1 MIYIPEDRYNI
12 IKSTAEA
19 LLKSHIE
26 NPATPLTRKV
36 YTDKMIKLFGD
47 IFNLKNDYSFYS
59 PTVVIRGDPQQVR
72 KHNIIESHLSIL
84 SFAKRLS
91 ETKTYIPVMGN
102 MILKEVLDIIYNDKK
117 YNIVSSLYG
126 AYKETDVLVE
136 ADVKI
141 NQGVYRGV
149 LNEEIHTLISKLDYN
164 TIFCI
169 LDLFVKVFVRIK
181 DRDN

>member
-12 IKSTAEA
+12 IKRTAEA

-26 NPATPLTRKV
+26 NPATPLTLKA

-47 IFNLKNDYSFYS
+47 IFSLENDYSSYF
-59 PTVVIRGDPQQVR
+59 TRGDTQQVR
-72 KHNIIESHLSIL
+72 EHNIIESHLSIL

-149 LNEEIHTLISKLDYN
+149 LNEEIHTLISKLEYN

>member
-1 MIYIPEDRYNI
+1 MIYIPEDRYNK
-12 IKSTAEA
+12 IKSISEA
-19 LLKSHIE
+19 LLRSHIE

-47 IFNLKNDYSFYS
+47 IFSLENDYSFQYAKWDGS
-59 PTVVIRGDPQQVR
+59 KKEFDATDTYM
-72 KHNIIESHLSIL
+72 SIL

-126 AYKETDVLVE
+126 AYKETNILVE
-136 ADVKI
+136 TDIKI
-141 NQGVYRGV
+141 DQGVYRGV
-149 LNEEIHTLISKLDYN
+149 LSDEIHTLISKLDYN

>member
-1 MIYIPEDRYNI
+1 MIYISEDRYNI

-26 NPATPLTRKV
+26 NPATPLTQKV

-47 IFNLKNDYSFYS
+47 IFNLKNDYSFYF
-59 PTVVIRGDPQQVR
+59 PRGDTQRVR

>member
-1 MIYIPEDRYNI
+1 MIYISEDRYNI

-47 IFNLKNDYSFYS
+47 IFNLKNDYSFNS
-59 PTVVIRGDPQQVR
+59 TRGDTQQVR

-149 LNEEIHTLISKLDYN
+149 LNEEIHTLISKLEYN

>member
-1 MIYIPEDRYNI
+1 MIYIPKDRYNI

-47 IFNLKNDYSFYS
+47 IFNLKNDYSFYF
-59 PTVVIRGDPQQVR
+59 TRGDTQQVR

-149 LNEEIHTLISKLDYN
+149 LNEEIHTLISKLEYN

-181 DRDN
+181 NRDN

>member
-1 MIYIPEDRYNI
+1 MIYISEDNYNI
-12 IKSTAEA
+12 IRSVSEA

-26 NPATPLTRKV
+26 NPSTPLTLKT

-47 IFNLKNDYSFYS
+47 IFNLKNDYSFYF
-59 PTVVIRGDPQQVR
+59 TRGGVTQGR
-72 KHNIIESHLSIL
+72 EHNIIDSHLSIL

-91 ETKTYIPVMGN
+91 ESDVYIPVMGN
-102 MILKEVLDIIYNDKK
+102 MILKEVLDIIYNNKK
-117 YNIVSSLYG
+117 NTIITSLYA
-126 AYKETDVLVE
+126 AYKETDILVKT
-136 ADVKI
+136 DIKI

>member
-1 MIYIPEDRYNI
+1 MIYIPEDKYNI
-12 IKSTAEA
+12 LKSISEA

-26 NPATPLTRKV
+26 NPATPLTLKV

-47 IFNLKNDYSFYS
+47 IFNLKNDYSFLS
-59 PTVVIRGDPQQVR
+59 TNGDVQQWR
-72 KHNIIESHLSIL
+72 EHNIIDSHLSIL

-102 MILKEVLDIIYNDKK
+102 MLLKEVLDIIYNDKK
-117 YNIVSSLYG
+117 YTIISSLYA

-136 ADVKI
+136 TDVKI

-149 LNEEIHTLISKLDYN
+149 LNEEIHTLITKLDYN

>member
-26 NPATPLTRKV
+26 NPATPLTLKV

-47 IFNLKNDYSFYS
+47 IFNLKNDYSFYL
-59 PTVVIRGDPQQVR
+59 TRGGTQQVR
-72 KHNIIESHLSIL
+72 EHNIIESHLSIL

-149 LNEEIHTLISKLDYN
+149 LNEEIHTLISKLEYN

>member
-1 MIYIPEDRYNI
+1 
-12 IKSTAEA
+12 
-19 LLKSHIE
+19 
-26 NPATPLTRKV
+26 
-36 YTDKMIKLFGD
+36 
-47 IFNLKNDYSFYS
+47 
-59 PTVVIRGDPQQVR
+59 
-72 KHNIIESHLSIL
+72 
-84 SFAKRLS
+84 
-91 ETKTYIPVMGN
+91 MGN

-149 LNEEIHTLISKLDYN
+149 LNEEIHTLISKLEYN